1 MIDFFEVM
9 LHLFYILFAIEMV
22 IAIVAYT
29 NVAEYPFM
37 AVKQRTINYLSD
49 RRLHIYLLLSL
60 GVIFLFH
67 AFRNPL
73 TLDDIPYYVDAFY
86 ESKDAS
92 WNRVYDMG
100 YATLKTEVGFA
111 LVIKAISS
119 MFSFDQA
126 LFILTSAFILGAVY
140 FSISR
145 YSPIWWLSIFV
156 FITDSFPQSLFILR
170 SFVAIGLFLYAFP
183 SILNRKLIVFLLISL
198 AAFTMHMSAII
209 FLPVYFLYGVKNKLY
224 LSVALGVIAV
234 FTIVSFYILIPL
246 MVEYILPEYA
256 YYLLSAEKSEG
267 ISWKM
272 PAFMS
277 TLMLFRLFVM
287 RKHFFEEGINRL
299 LSIIMV
305 LAATIYVAGMDFG
318 MTSRMAM
325 FYSNITFLIIP
336 NTLQYIKSSSWQF
349 ACAIVYILF
358 NSYFFFMSTSDV
370 LWASYQLLEI

>member
-1 MIDFFEVM
+1 M
-9 LHLFYILFAIEMV
+9 
-22 IAIVAYT
+22 
-29 NVAEYPFM
+29 
-37 AVKQRTINYLSD
+37 
-49 RRLHIYLLLSL
+49 
-60 GVIFLFH
+60 IFLFH

-73 TLDDIPYYVDAFY
+73 TLYDIPYYVDAFY
-86 ESKDAS
+86 ESKEAS

-156 FITDSFPQSLFILR
+156 FITDSFSQSLFILL
-170 SFVAIGLFLYAFP
+170 SFVSIGLFLYAFP
-183 SILNRKLIVFLLISL
+183 SILNRKLFVFLMISL
-198 AAFTMHMSAII
+198 AAFTIHMSAII

-234 FTIVSFYILIPL
+234 FAIVSFYILIPL

-277 TLMLFRLFVM
+277 TMMLFRLFVM

-349 ACAIVYILF
+349 ACAIGYILF
-358 NSYFFFMSTSDV
+358 NSYFFFKSTSDV